1 LWAATE
7 AEEALGPT
15 APAQDTP
22 GSTIL
27 RWEVRKTWGFLK
39 LVTRYVKE
47 RDRSIY
53 RSQDEVSESRDSL

>member
-53 RSQDEVSESRDSL
+53 RS